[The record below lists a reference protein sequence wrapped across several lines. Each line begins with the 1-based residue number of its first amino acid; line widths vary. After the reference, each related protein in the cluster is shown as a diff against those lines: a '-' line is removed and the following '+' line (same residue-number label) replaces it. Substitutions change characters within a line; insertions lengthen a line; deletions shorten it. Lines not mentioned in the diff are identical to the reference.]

1 MDLQVSP
8 RPVPVLHV
16 LLGVAD
22 LPPQR
27 TPQEPVDG
35 LLLLEQEDELLIRL
49 RRSDLNIFPMKPS
62 WENSRII
69 QRSEGSFMA
78 QFFPKL
84 GVAALLLSSCT

>member
-35 LLLLEQEDELLIRL
+35 LLLEQEDELLIRL
-49 RRSDLNIFPMKPS
+49 RHSDLNIFPMKPS

-84 GVAALLLSSCT
+84 GVAALLLSSYT